1 MNQNRQM
8 VDAIAVE
15 DASRGAT
22 AGKAIAARRLL
33 LGGEL
38 VLRYSLVFFLLFF
51 GALKWTAEEA
61 NGIQS
66 WVEHS
71 PFLFWLIRAFGMQGA
86 SEFIGVIELTI
97 GTMIASRHWSPRL
110 SAIGSLVAIPMF
122 LTTLSFIVS
131 TPNVGEASGFLLKD
145 LTLLGA
151 AIWTAGEA
159 LQADR
164 VSVIK

>member
-1 MNQNRQM
+1 MSQNRQM
-8 VDAIAVE
+8 AEVIPVE
-15 DASRGAT
+15 DRTRGAT
-22 AGKAIAARRLL
+22 AIEEIAGRRLL
-33 LGGEL
+33 LGGEF

-71 PFLFWLIRAFGMQGA
+71 PFLFWSIRAFGIRGA

-97 GTMIASRHWSPRL
+97 GTLIALRHWSPRL
-110 SAIGSLVAIPMF
+110 SAIGSLAAIPMF
-122 LTTLSFIVS
+122 LTTLSFIIT

-159 LQADR
+159 LRADCAR
-164 VSVIK
+164 VVE

>member
-8 VDAIAVE
+8 AEVIPVE
-15 DASRGAT
+15 GAARGTT
-22 AGKAIAARRLL
+22 ACEAIAARWLL
-33 LGGEL
+33 LGGEF

-71 PFLFWLIRAFGMQGA
+71 PLLFWLIRAFGLQGA

-97 GTMIASRHWSPRL
+97 GILIASRHWSPRL
-110 SAIGSLVAIPMF
+110 SAIGSLAAIPMF
-122 LTTLSFIVS
+122 VTTLSFLVT
-131 TPNVGEASGFLLKD
+131 TPNVDEASGFLLKD

-159 LQADR
+159 LQADSAR
-164 VSVIK
+164 VVG

>member
-8 VDAIAVE
+8 AEEIPVE
-15 DASRGAT
+15 VASRGAT
-22 AGKAIAARRLL
+22 AMEVIAARRLL

-51 GALKWTAEEA
+51 GALKWTAQEA

-71 PFLFWLIRAFGMQGA
+71 PFLLWLIRAFGMQGA

-97 GTMIASRHWSPRL
+97 GTLIALRHWSPRL
-110 SAIGSLVAIPMF
+110 SAIGSLAAIPMF
-122 LTTLSFIVS
+122 LTTLSFIIT

-164 VSVIK
+164 ASAVE

>member
-22 AGKAIAARRLL
+22 ARKAIAARRLL
-33 LGGEL
+33 LGGEF

-71 PFLFWLIRAFGMQGA
+71 PFLFWLIRAFGIRGA
-86 SEFIGVIELTI
+86 SEVIGVIELTI
-97 GTMIASRHWSPRL
+97 GTLIALRHWSPRL
-110 SAIGSLVAIPMF
+110 SAVGSLAAIPMF
-122 LTTLSFIVS
+122 LTTLSFIVT
-131 TPNVGEASGFLLKD
+131 TPNVGDAFGFLLKD

-151 AIWTAGEA
+151 TIWTAGEA
-159 LQADR
+159 LQTDR
-164 VSVIK
+164 GSVIR

>member
-1 MNQNRQM
+1 MKQNRQM
-8 VDAIAVE
+8 AEVVPVE
-15 DASRGAT
+15 DAARRAVANGEVAS
-22 AGKAIAARRLL
+22 RRLL
-33 LGGEL
+33 LAGEFL
-38 VLRYSLVFFLLFF
+38 LRYSLVFFLLFF

-61 NGIQS
+61 TGIRS

-71 PFLFWLIRAFGMQGA
+71 PFLFWSIRAFGIRGA

-97 GTMIASRHWSPRL
+97 GVLIALRHWSPRL
-110 SAIGSLVAIPMF
+110 SAFGSLAAIPMF
-122 LTTLSFIVS
+122 LTTLSFIIT

-159 LQADR
+159 LQAER
-164 VSVIK
+164 ARLVE